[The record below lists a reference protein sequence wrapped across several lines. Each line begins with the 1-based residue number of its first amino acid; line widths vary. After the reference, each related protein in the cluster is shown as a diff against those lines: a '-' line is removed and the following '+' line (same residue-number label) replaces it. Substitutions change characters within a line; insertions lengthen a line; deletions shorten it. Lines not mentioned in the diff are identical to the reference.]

1 MLRYLQIQQQLTI
14 FTFAIVYVG
23 WKVGG
28 KKPDFVVPFFFFF
41 TFSFF
46 GGREGLISFF
56 QLKGIKSIFF
66 FVYTTAIFFKE
77 TSTAGR
83 QSNLVEQTRTF
94 APNFQRH
101 PTLACLFF
109 LCFFRSF
116 FYFVVIDCLV
126 VVRRQRMH
134 LCAAMP
140 HVCTQCGC

>member
-14 FTFAIVYVG
+14 FTFAIVHVG

-28 KKPDFVVPFFFFF
+28 GTGLCCSLFFYLFFFL
-41 TFSFF
+41 
-46 GGREGLISFF
+46 GGGGGLISFF
-56 QLKGIKSIFF
+56 QLKGIKSIFC
-66 FVYTTAIFFKE
+66 FVNTTAIFFKE

-94 APNFQRH
+94 ASNFQRH